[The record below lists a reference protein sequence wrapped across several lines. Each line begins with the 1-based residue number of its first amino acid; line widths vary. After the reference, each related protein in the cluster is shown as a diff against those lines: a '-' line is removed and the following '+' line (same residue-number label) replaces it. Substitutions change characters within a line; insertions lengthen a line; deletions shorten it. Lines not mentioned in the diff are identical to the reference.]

1 MKKFFLLMSW
11 CCLLSLLSGCSLSN
25 KQGIS
30 TFDETVYAAIDDQTI
45 WSHCELIDRS
55 GLDTQGYP
63 HPITS
68 TSVYLSSCNMLNKKD
83 AKLITEL
90 PLIAVDSAGREVLTR
105 VTDITPADNNW
116 IVIEEYLAGADWNQG
131 SIRIIGM
138 NLETKEQRAI
148 ASGGRSG
155 GLNFK
160 YMVKDN
166 YVFWSAKAL
175 DETRESAIM
184 NLLTG
189 EKQTLVGVDYDAKV
203 VIENGIINADD
214 KAISIKI

>member
-1 MKKFFLLMSW
+1 MKKFFLFMSW

-25 KQGIS
+25 KEGIS
-30 TFDETVYAAIDDQTI
+30 TFDETVYATIDDKTI
-45 WSHCELIDRS
+45 WSHCELIDHN
-55 GLDTQGYP
+55 GVDTQGYP

-68 TSVYLSSCNMLNKKD
+68 TSIYLSSYNTLNKKD

-105 VTDITPADNNW
+105 VTDITPANNNW
-116 IVIEEYLAGADWNQG
+116 IVIEEYLAAADWNQG

-160 YMVKDN
+160 YMVKGN
-166 YVFWSAKAL
+166 YVFWSEKAL

-189 EKQTLVGVDYDAKV
+189 EKQTLVGVDYDSKV

-214 KAISIKI
+214 KVISIEI